1 MSMAAAA
8 ATPLVASAPVRWL
21 LAIATGVATF
31 VAFPGWNWHPLVWV
45 CQVPLLVACAGLGT
59 GAAFRLGLLAGFVTN
74 FGGFHWITY
83 MLGEFG
89 HLPAPV
95 SWAILALQALTQGL
109 TSAVGAGLWRFLA
122 RRGAHEGVA
131 AWLALWAGE
140 AAVPMIFPWFLG
152 NAASPQL
159 PVIQIADLGGVH
171 LVSAVL
177 YAANAW
183 LALVLIRLLRRE
195 AFPWRMGLAV
205 LTAVAATVGYGQLR
219 ITQIDAQS
227 ATAERLKLGLVEGNV
242 GIWEKEARHLSPRER
257 ILTLRHNLLKH
268 QQMTA
273 QLQAQ
278 GAELVVW
285 PESSYIPFGPV
296 PVLHSQADALLA
308 GAGGA
313 LLQLEDGKL
322 RPLALDRLGLP
333 RDVGMLSALSWPRGD
348 VWRALDGGKRVLTV
362 TPAGT
367 EITPLPEGVVG
378 VAVLQPPP
386 DWRGNLPTGL
396 VIGQHGEQFLL
407 PLPPLDA
414 AGATATPPPPSPL
427 QRVTPARALPAVDLT
442 AAAVNGEGAVV
453 GCGRDGALVFFGE
466 LGARPLKSPT
476 SAHLWAMAGDPAG
489 SGLLAVGDAGTVV
502 SGDGA
507 RFRAETLGSDALYA
521 AWYGPA
527 GRRWVAGQ
535 GGAAWTQAQNG
546 AWQRIAGLPA
556 MDWVAGT
563 ATWRGEAL
571 LVGRD
576 GRVVLLTGDPTRPK
590 VQEAGRDARALTV
603 AVGSQPVAASILPRN
618 TARIV
623 PAQTPLPD
631 PSLPFPVNVESD
643 AAVTELERS
652 TPLRGFDVPLLMGA
666 LTQGKQSPEGSV
678 RCTDCYNSAVLVGK
692 DGKLEAM
699 ADKSFLLVF
708 GEYIPFGDEFPVL
721 YEWLPEASQFQA
733 GTRTEPLKFVR
744 PGKPDARLGILVCYE
759 DLLPNFARRVAIHD
773 PDVFINLTNDAW
785 FGQTAEPEHHLNLAL
800 MRSVEYRRWLVRS
813 TNTGISVFIDAA
825 GRRVQET
832 SLQDAETMLRDV
844 PLLKGRTIY
853 ATLGNWPLWGLG
865 LGLLLLLAGAL
876 KHGPGAAPTAGKP
889 TRKAPRRKPK
899 AAADAAR

>member
-1 MSMAAAA
+1 MPVATAA
-8 ATPLVASAPVRWL
+8 PLVSSAPARWL
-21 LAIATGVATF
+21 LAVLGGVATF
-31 VAFPGWNWHPLVWV
+31 VAFPGWNIHPLVWV
-45 CQVPLLVACAGLGT
+45 CQVPLLVACAGLGA

-109 TSAVGAGLWRFLA
+109 TSAVGAALWRFLA
-122 RRGAHEGVA
+122 QRGAHEGLA

-140 AAVPMIFPWFLG
+140 AAVPMIFPWFLA

-171 LVSAVL
+171 LVSALL

-183 LALVLIRLLRRE
+183 LALVIIRLLRGQP
-195 AFPWRMGLAV
+195 FPWRMGLAV
-205 LTAVAATVGYGQLR
+205 GLFVATSVGYGYLR
-219 ITQIDAQS
+219 IAQVDAED
-227 ATAERLKLGLVEGNV
+227 ATSDKLKLGLVEGNV

-296 PVLHSQADALLA
+296 PVLHSAADALIA

-313 LLQLEDGKL
+313 LLQLQDGQL

-333 RDVGMLSALSWPRGD
+333 RDVGLLSALSWPRGD

-367 EITPLPEGVVG
+367 EVTPLPEGVVG
-378 VAVLQPPP
+378 VAVVQPPP
-386 DWRGNLPTGL
+386 DWRGTLPTGI
-396 VIGQHGEQFLL
+396 VVGQHAEQFLL
-407 PLPPLDA
+407 PLPPMES
-414 AGATATPPPPSPL
+414 AGQTGTPAQPSPL
-427 QRVTPARALPAVDLT
+427 QRVAEARALPPVDLT

-466 LGARPLKSPT
+466 LGARPLKSPVT
-476 SAHLWAMAGDPAG
+476 SHLWAIAGEPGG
-489 SGLLAVGDAGTVV
+489 SGFVAVGDAGNVV

-507 RFRAETLGSDALYA
+507 RFTSETLGNGALYA

-535 GGAAWTQAQNG
+535 GGAVWTQAPESS
-546 AWQRIAGLPA
+546 WKRIAGLPA
-556 MDWVAGT
+556 VDWVAGT
-563 ATWRGEAL
+563 ATWRGEAV

-576 GRVVLLTGDPTRPK
+576 GRVVLLSGDPVQPK
-590 VQEAGRDARALTV
+590 VQEVGRDARALTV

-618 TARIV
+618 AARIV

-631 PSLPFPVNVESD
+631 PSLAFPANVESD
-643 AAVTELERS
+643 AALTELERS

-666 LTQGKQSPEGSV
+666 LTQGKQSPEGNA
-678 RCTDCYNSAVLVGK
+678 RCTDCYNSAVLLGK
-692 DGKLEAM
+692 EGKLDALT
-699 ADKSFLLVF
+699 DKSFLLVF

-721 YEWLPEASQFQA
+721 YDWLPEASQFQA
-733 GTRTEPLKFVR
+733 GTRTEPLRFAR

-759 DLLPNFARRVAIHD
+759 DLLPSFARRVAIHD
-773 PDVFINLTNDAW
+773 PDVLINLTNDAW

-800 MRSVEYRRWLVRS
+800 LRSVEYRRWLVRS
-813 TNTGISVFIDAA
+813 TNTGISVFIDAV

-832 SLQDAETMLRDV
+832 SLQDAETMLREV
-844 PLLKGRTIY
+844 PLRKGRTVY
-853 ATLGNWPLWGLG
+853 ATLGNWPLWALG
-865 LGLLLLLAGAL
+865 LGLLVLLAGAL
-876 KHGPGAAPTAGKP
+876 RAGPGPAPAVAKA
-889 TRKAPRRKPK
+889 TRKAPRRKAKPP
-899 AAADAAR
+899 AAT